1 MSYAPC
7 MGGER
12 LKHVKHLIKQFG
24 GQGGIDG
31 IWLDFI
37 RYPGLWEVKEP
48 RIPDTCYCPR
58 CLRKFQED
66 RHVKLPATLK
76 GREAAL
82 WIKKHCPYE
91 WMKWKKEQ
99 ILSFVV
105 DVKGVLGPLKLGLFL
120 FPWTRGE
127 KQNAISYRLAQDA
140 FQLSR
145 QADVISP
152 MLYHKMCDRLPS
164 WVGHMTRYY
173 KEGAGCEVWPIVQS
187 VDCNAVEFGQV
198 LKYAGQAGAEGV
210 LVSSWKGMS
219 VDLWPNIQHFQPVAN
234 LIPNP
239 EFEIPKGSKQPIGW
253 KTGKSECKGY
263 RKSAFYVKSSNE
275 FKLRDRGSGPSPV
288 SRCIDVVL
296 RRRKMN
302 FS

>member
-1 MSYAPC
+1 
-7 MGGER
+7 
-12 LKHVKHLIKQFG
+12 
-24 GQGGIDG
+24 
-31 IWLDFI
+31 
-37 RYPGLWEVKEP
+37 
-48 RIPDTCYCPR
+48 
-58 CLRKFQED
+58 
-66 RHVKLPATLK
+66 
-76 GREAAL
+76 
-82 WIKKHCPYE
+82 
-91 WMKWKKEQ
+91 
-99 ILSFVV
+99 
-105 DVKGVLGPLKLGLFL
+105 
-120 FPWTRGE
+120 
-127 KQNAISYRLAQDA
+127 
-140 FQLSR
+140 
-145 QADVISP
+145 
-152 MLYHKMCDRLPS
+152 
-164 WVGHMTRYY
+164 MTRYY

-187 VDCNAVEFGQV
+187 VDCNAVKFGQV

-210 LVSSWKGMS
+210 LVFSWKGMS

-296 RRRKMN
+296 RRREMN